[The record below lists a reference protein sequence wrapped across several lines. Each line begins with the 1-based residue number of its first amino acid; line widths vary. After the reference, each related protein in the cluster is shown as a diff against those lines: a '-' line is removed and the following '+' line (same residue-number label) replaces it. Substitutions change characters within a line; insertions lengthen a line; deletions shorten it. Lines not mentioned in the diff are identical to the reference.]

1 MYSVKIKGSAA
12 KALVKIPKPDRLR
25 ITETIDMLK
34 TNPLA
39 GGTLKGEFSGLK
51 RIRVGNY
58 RVVYEA
64 NAKELI
70 VLVIRIAHRR
80 EVYR

>member
-1 MYSVKIKGSAA
+1 
-12 KALVKIPKPDRLR
+12 
-25 ITETIDMLK
+25 MLK
-34 TNPLA
+34 VNPLA

-58 RVVYEA
+58 RVIYEA

-80 EVYR
+80 EAYR

>member
-1 MYSVKIKGSAA
+1 MYSVKIKESAA
-12 KALVKIPKPDRLR
+12 KTLAKIPKPDRLR
-25 ITETIDMLK
+25 IIETIDMLK
-34 TNPLA
+34 VNPLA

-58 RVVYEA
+58 RVIYEA

-80 EVYR
+80 EAYR